1 MLFSYWHKLYQEKEL
16 NKELEEENKRLEKE
30 LEEENR
36 ILKKELQFL
45 KDEMNGKCSKNDK
58 YEIARRYLLG
68 CITFNGGGCSYVR
81 INASELFKI
90 FNIPFDL
97 CIGEYN
103 KRMGKE
109 LLMDVELKI
118 EKPCMV
124 MELKD
129 IDVDEV
135 ITKEMLDEL
144 MKEQNYEKRKD
155 EKDDSQ
161 DSN

>member
-1 MLFSYWHKLYQEKEL
+1 MLFSYWHKLYQEKES
-16 NKELEEENKRLEKE
+16 NKELEEENRK

-36 ILKKELQFL
+36 RLEKELQFL
-45 KDEMNGKCSKNDK
+45 KDEMNGKCSKNDR

-68 CITFNGGGCSYVR
+68 CITFNGGRCSYVR

-90 FNIPFDL
+90 FNIPFDSCL
-97 CIGEYN
+97 NECQ
-103 KRMGKE
+103 K
-109 LLMDVELKI
+109 LLMDVKLKI
-118 EKPCMV
+118 EEPCMV

-129 IDVDEV
+129 INVDEV

-144 MKEQNYEKRKD
+144 IKGQNYEKRKD

>member
-1 MLFSYWHKLYQEKEL
+1 MFFNRNYEERIKLWFNKCLDQDKEI
-16 NKELEEENKRLEKE
+16 KILERDRDSLEKQV
-30 LEEENR
+30 L
-36 ILKKELQFL
+36 FL
-45 KDEMNGKCSKNDK
+45 KDEQDNKCSKNDR

-68 CITFNGGGCSYVR
+68 CITFNGGRCSYVR

-103 KRMGKE
+103 KKMGKE
-109 LLMDVELKI
+109 LLMDVKLKI

-135 ITKEMLDEL
+135 ITKKMLDEL
-144 MKEQNYEKRKD
+144 MREQNYEKRKD

>member
-1 MLFSYWHKLYQEKEL
+1 MLFSYWHKLYQEKAL
-16 NKELEEENKRLEKE
+16 NKELEEENRR

-36 ILKKELQFL
+36 RLEKELQFL

-68 CITFNGGGCSYVR
+68 CITFNGGRCSYVR

-90 FNIPFDL
+90 FNIPFDSCL
-97 CIGEYN
+97 NECQ
-103 KRMGKE
+103 KE
-109 LLMDVELKI
+109 KGQKLLMDVKLKI

-129 IDVDEV
+129 INVDEV

-161 DSN
+161 GSN